1 MVSIRMNEQMSD
13 MDTKPWYKQFWP
25 WFIISLPASAVI
37 AGITTVIIAFKNADD
52 MVVDDYYKEGKA
64 INQRTELLN
73 AAYDRGFQA
82 RFERLEGNFIFIRF
96 ETAQP
101 DSDQLTLNFVHP
113 TDSDKDFTMLVSRQ
127 ADGSYQGLS
136 PNATE
141 GRWYLRL
148 TDPQEWLIKSEIV
161 ATSDIIQLK
170 PTKT

>member
-1 MVSIRMNEQMSD
+1 MNEQMSD

-25 WFIISLPASAVI
+25 WFIIALPASAVI
-37 AGITTVIIAFKNADD
+37 AGITTVIIAFKNADS

-73 AAYDRGFQA
+73 AAYDKGLQA

-96 ETAQP
+96 ETVQP
-101 DSDQLTLNFVHP
+101 ESDALTLSFVHP
-113 TDSDKDFTMLVSRQ
+113 TDSDKDFTMSVLRQ
-127 ADGSYQGLS
+127 LDGSYQGLS
-136 PNATE
+136 PNATS

-148 TDPQEWLIKSEIV
+148 TNPQQWLIKSEIV
-161 ATSDIIQLK
+161 ASSNVIQLK